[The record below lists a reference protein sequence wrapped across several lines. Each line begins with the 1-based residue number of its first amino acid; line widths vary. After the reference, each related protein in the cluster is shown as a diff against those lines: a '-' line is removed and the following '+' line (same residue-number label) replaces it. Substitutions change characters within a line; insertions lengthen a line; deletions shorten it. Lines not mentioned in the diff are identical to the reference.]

1 MYLTHQQAAQLSGG
15 ALISVVVLN
24 FKLFFL
30 FAVLKCR
37 NETVAPLC

>member
-24 FKLFFL
+24 FKLFF

-37 NETVAPLC
+37 NEMGAPLC